1 MTIPYLIADGA
12 YLLAFLLDVAGVLL
26 IAEWVLH
33 WAPGAAMNPLR
44 RAFFQV
50 CFPLLNFS
58 EKFISFRWGNFQ
70 TRGLL
75 TAGLFFII
83 SHFGVPWLVYFSYT
97 LRG

>member
-12 YLLAFLLDVAGVLL
+12 NLLAILLDVAGVLL

-33 WAPGAAMNPLR
+33 WAPSAMLNSLR
-44 RAFFQV
+44 RAFFRV

-58 EKFISFRWGNFQ
+58 ERFFSFRLGRFQ

-75 TAGLFFII
+75 TAILFFII